1 MKVKMFDKEWEVK
14 NPTYKEKRELWKLNT
29 MTFVSDKI
37 NQDKY
42 FELLDKVEEISGL
55 QPEDYINKKGDALN
69 MANIDSLLQ
78 QIFLSYIGQS
88 EEAKKA
94 YVKWLMRLQNQNIK
108 TSYTQCYLKKYQKRK
123 RQISLT

>member
-29 MTFVSDKI
+29 MTFEGDKI

-88 EEAKKA
+88 EESKK
-94 YVKWLMRLQNQNIK
+94 V
-108 TSYTQCYLKKYQKRK
+108 
-123 RQISLT
+123 

>member
-29 MTFVSDKI
+29 MTFERDKI

-42 FELLDKVEEISGL
+42 FQLLEKVEEISGL
-55 QPEDYINKKGDALN
+55 KPEDYVKKNGDELA

-78 QIFLSYIGQS
+78 QIFLSYMGLS
-88 EEAKKA
+88 DDSKKA
-94 YVKWLMRLQNQNIK
+94 
-108 TSYTQCYLKKYQKRK
+108 
-123 RQISLT
+123 